1 MKVRMDSKSE
11 NEGLARMV
19 AASFLVQF
27 NPTVEEMEDV
37 KMAISEGV
45 TNAIIHGYNEQEG
58 EIELDFSRA
67 GEMVTIIIKDQ
78 GVGIDDIHMAMQP
91 MFTTKPEME
100 RSGMGFTFMEAFMD
114 EVFVESE
121 KGGGT
126 KVTLRKRFGAHNHQV

>member
-58 EIELDFSRA
+58 EIELDFSRT